1 MKIIIILAAIA
12 LAIYLGLLFVGWCAF
27 GRPAYRR
34 KNIRSLVAA
43 ALLSTA
49 LLGGLAPPASAAD
62 KLPVKDGLTLLTA
75 LRNLDGRPVVVEQ
88 NGQRGTVVQ
97 PWEFKSGLLRL
108 KIAENIAAL
117 SVVERAVDEAR
128 IAIVRQVSKKF
139 EVERIDPETPAY
151 AEFSKLYQEV
161 LDAPTPGADGLS
173 RIKASDLKLDQNE
186 ISVTVLA
193 ALKPIL
199 DMDVK

>member
-1 MKIIIILAAIA
+1 MKIIIVIAATM
-12 LAIYLGLLFVGWCAF
+12 LVVYLGLLYLSWRKFGYLAF
-27 GRPAYRR
+27 F
-34 KNIRSLVAA
+34 KSQIRSIAVAA
-43 ALLSTA
+43 LVSTA
-49 LLGGLAPPASAAD
+49 MLALAPPASAAD
-62 KLPVKDGLTLLTA
+62 NLPVKDALMLLTA

-117 SVVERAVDEAR
+117 AVVERAVDEAR
-128 IAIVRQVSKKF
+128 MAIVRQVSKKF
-139 EVERIDPETPAY
+139 ELERIDPDTPAF

-161 LDAPTPGADGLS
+161 LNAPTPGADGLS

>member
-1 MKIIIILAAIA
+1 MKKLFAAAIA
-12 LAIYLGLLFVGWCAF
+12 ILA
-27 GRPAYRR
+27 
-34 KNIRSLVAA
+34 LVV
-43 ALLSTA
+43 
-49 LLGGLAPPASAAD
+49 PVSAAE
-62 KLPVKDGLTLLTA
+62 KLPVKDALAMLTA
-75 LRNLDGRPVVVEQ
+75 LRNLDGRPVVIEQ
-88 NGQRGTVVQ
+88 NGQKTTVMT
-97 PWEFKSGLLRL
+97 PWDFKSGLLRL

-128 IAIVRQVSKKF
+128 IAIVKQVRKKF
-139 EVERIDPETPAY
+139 EVERIDQDTPAFT
-151 AEFSKLYQEV
+151 EFSKLYQEV

-173 RIKASDLKLDQNE
+173 RIKASDLRLDQNE